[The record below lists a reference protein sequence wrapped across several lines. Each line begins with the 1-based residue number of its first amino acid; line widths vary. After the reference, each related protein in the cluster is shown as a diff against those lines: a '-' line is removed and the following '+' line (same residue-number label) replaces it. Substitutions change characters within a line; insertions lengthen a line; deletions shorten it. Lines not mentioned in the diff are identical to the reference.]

1 MSSKEVVF
9 IIEDDR
15 NYIEIYEQVLCSEYQ
30 IVAFN
35 SALAALEKFKELD
48 PKTILLDLNLPEM
61 NGIEFCRKLFS
72 EYCSNT
78 DVDIIFVSGESD
90 PKMKFSAFE
99 EGAVDYL
106 TKPFE
111 IKELVYKV
119 NGSIQRRLKEEHLVS
134 DALENKQLIYTTMA
148 QASQYS
154 QVMSFFK
161 NLSKCKDVDQ
171 VASVFFESMEYFG
184 LSSSIH
190 FKLPT
195 DSYYRHDGLAISPIE
210 KEVYSLLEPK
220 GRLFEFSKRMIVND
234 EHVSFILN
242 NPPQDDHSLGQIRDY
257 TAAMIEGLEGKVL
270 ELYSQ
275 SGMGS
280 AIFELSSNIEELKSG
295 VSQHNKLINAVMTN
309 MMLEIAASFHLLEMT
324 EPQELFLNG
333 LVEKG
338 LLELSN
344 AENILVEIMSRLENL
359 KLQMEN
365 VQQAASPKGLD
376 LDESSD
382 IDLF

>member
-154 QVMSFFK
+154 QVMSF
-161 NLSKCKDVDQ
+161 
-171 VASVFFESMEYFG
+171 
-184 LSSSIH
+184 
-190 FKLPT
+190 
-195 DSYYRHDGLAISPIE
+195 
-210 KEVYSLLEPK
+210 
-220 GRLFEFSKRMIVND
+220 
-234 EHVSFILN
+234 
-242 NPPQDDHSLGQIRDY
+242 
-257 TAAMIEGLEGKVL
+257 
-270 ELYSQ
+270 
-275 SGMGS
+275 
-280 AIFELSSNIEELKSG
+280 LK
-295 VSQHNKLINAVMTN
+295 T
-309 MMLEIAASFHLLEMT
+309 
-324 EPQELFLNG
+324 
-333 LVEKG
+333 
-338 LLELSN
+338 
-344 AENILVEIMSRLENL
+344 
-359 KLQMEN
+359 
-365 VQQAASPKGLD
+365 
-376 LDESSD
+376 
-382 IDLF
+382 